1 LHIKKKA
8 ALKKRNKIEKM
19 KLRIGILASHNGTN
33 LQSIID
39 ASATGVLN
47 GVVSVVISNNSK
59 SGAAERAKRHGIPF
73 FHLSGLTHPDQ
84 NMLDNAILSALVEN
98 NSDLIFLA
106 GYMKKI
112 GNETLK
118 KFKGKIFNT
127 HPALL
132 PKFGGQGMYG
142 MNVHK
147 AVIEGQEKESGVTI
161 HLVDENYDTG
171 QILTQTKVQVL
182 PDDTPESL
190 CERVMQRERQFII
203 EILNDISNRKI
214 TL

>member
-1 LHIKKKA
+1 
-8 ALKKRNKIEKM
+8 M

-39 ASATGVLN
+39 ATQNGVLN
-47 GVVSVVISNNSK
+47 GTISVVISNNSK

-73 FHLSGLTHPDQ
+73 HHLSGITHSDSVE
-84 NMLDNAILSALVEN
+84 LDNAILTTLLEN
-98 NSDLIFLA
+98 NTDLVFLA

-112 GNETLK
+112 GKKTLQK
-118 KFKGKIFNT
+118 YKGKILNT

-147 AVIEGQEKESGVTI
+147 AVIEGHEKESGISV

-171 QILTQTKVQVL
+171 QIIAQTKVQVL
-182 PDDTPESL
+182 PNDTPESL
-190 CERVMQRERQFII
+190 CDRLMQRERQFII
-203 EILNDISNRKI
+203 EALDDISKGI
-214 TL
+214 IKL